1 MFQTHHHLHWV
12 SSQPKIKA
20 YQVIGTAPPE
30 GPFQNDSKIRAFHLP
45 TSIFSETH
53 NPSIC
58 LQKPSDQVTQWCYKL
73 QGNDIWISPAF
84 GTMATQYRL
93 THRFG
98 KPKKTQVTCRVVGF
112 LVSERKNCQTSSF
125 FVYCYFPRGSMG
137 QVYLPTFTIK
147 INQM

>member
-112 LVSERKNCQTSSF
+112 LVSERKNCQTSSL
-125 FVYCYFPRGSMG
+125 FVYCYFPRRSMG